1 MVHFVSDGGVPED
14 AEGIA
19 PVIPLFGG
27 RRTPARRADVAE
39 PTSPAS
45 ASASAPAGRGAGDAA
60 PIDLVPRWRSTWHDD
75 PEDAAAAPARV
86 PQFVADTAG
95 DDDEGDAAPD
105 PAEQVAAAERMLLKK
120 LRARQLSVSEARSAL
135 VAYELPADDVE
146 RLIDDCLR
154 RGYLDDARL
163 AEQLIHT
170 GSERKGQGRRAIA
183 QTLSARG
190 IPRDVIDVALAEQPD
205 DDAERALE
213 FARTKARQLSHVDEA
228 AALRRLMG
236 QLSRRGYPGSVA
248 ATAARAALAENR
260 GGGGGVRFR

>member
-1 MVHFVSDGGVPED
+1 MSDGGVPED
-14 AEGIA
+14 AEGVA

-27 RRTPARRADVAE
+27 RRAAARRADTADS
-39 PTSPAS
+39 TTA
-45 ASASAPAGRGAGDAA
+45 AAAATGRDAGDAA

-75 PEDAAAAPARV
+75 RPEPAAAAAPVRG
-86 PQFVADTAG
+86 PRFVADTG
-95 DDDEGDAAPD
+95 DDRGEGDVEPD
-105 PAEQVAAAERMLLKK
+105 PAEQVEAAERMLLKK

-135 VAYELPADDVE
+135 VAYELPAVDVE
-146 RLIDDCLR
+146 QLIDDCLR

-163 AEQLIHT
+163 AEQLIHA

-190 IPRDVIDVALAEQPD
+190 IPRDVVDVALAEQPD

-260 GGGGGVRFR
+260 SGGGVRFR

>member
-1 MVHFVSDGGVPED
+1 MVRFESDGGAPEGTD
-14 AEGIA
+14 GVA
-19 PVIPLFGG
+19 PVIALFGG
-27 RRTPARRADVAE
+27 RRATHSSADAPAPTTPARTDTGQDA
-39 PTSPAS
+39 
-45 ASASAPAGRGAGDAA
+45 AGSAA

-75 PEDAAAAPARV
+75 RAATASARDARVAADLGDDGDTVADAA
-86 PQFVADTAG
+86 
-95 DDDEGDAAPD
+95 
-105 PAEQVAAAERMLLKK
+105 EQIASAERMLLKK
-120 LRARQLSVSEARSAL
+120 LRTRQLSVSEARSAL
-135 VAYELPADDVE
+135 VAYELPADAVE
-146 RLIDDCLR
+146 QLIDDCLR

-183 QTLSARG
+183 QTLSGRG
-190 IPRDVIDVALAEQPD
+190 IPRDVIDEAMAEQPD

-260 GGGGGVRFR
+260 SGGGGGVRFR